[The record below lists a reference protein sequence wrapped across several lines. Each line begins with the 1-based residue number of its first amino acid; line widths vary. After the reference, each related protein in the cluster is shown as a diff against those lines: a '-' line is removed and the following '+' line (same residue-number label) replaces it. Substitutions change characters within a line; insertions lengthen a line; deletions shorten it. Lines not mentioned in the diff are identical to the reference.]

1 MIYKIFPTQDASIY
15 SSYPDMNTGR
25 DEILEITNYPGGEIF
40 SYPNTSRILIQ
51 FSNDEINS
59 IVSTINS
66 QSSRIIV
73 DPMYTASINYSFNI
87 LPQNGDILQ
96 FIINT
101 TTSSFYFTSS
111 PSASNQCLA
120 YTTGD
125 SGSWLQNVYYPFL
138 TGSVFGT
145 NWTNSIDTA
154 SLFVFSEYYSYLDNV
169 SISSS
174 FFIGTGVT
182 TGLQST
188 SVPDW
193 DVRLKIYAS
202 NIQGLSS
209 ESVIKAYPVSGA
221 WSMGT
226 GKFLDDN
233 YMTNGVSWMWR
244 DYSGSVRW
252 ITSSYAASSTG
263 SFITQSPGGGHW
275 YTSWSTS
282 QSFGYYDDY
291 DVSLDMK
298 NIVSHWNAN
307 SMSNNGVII
316 KLNSEY
322 IDSLNY
328 QPSLKYFSVD
338 TGTIY
343 PPYLEFRW
351 NDYSFNTGS
360 SNNTFIT
367 SSNIRIS
374 LNNNQGTFISGSI
387 NKFRL
392 YNSPLYPTRVYQ
404 TSSVYTKNYYL
415 PTSSFYGVKDVFTDE
430 YVIEFSN
437 YTKISADD
445 VSNYFIMSM
454 SGLEAERYYKIL
466 VKTNL
471 DGNQYII
478 DNNFHFKVTNG

>member
-145 NWTNSIDTA
+145 NWTNSIDTS

-182 TGLQST
+182 TGLPGEFTTISSSALFGNNST
-188 SVPDW
+188 CSFSSS
-193 DVRLKIYAS
+193 LTIYEAQYKCTIRENEYNYS
-202 NIQGLSS
+202 LNPSL
-209 ESVIKAYPVSGA
+209 IKN
-221 WSMGT
+221 
-226 GKFLDDN
+226 D
-233 YMTNGVSWMWR
+233 
-244 DYSGSVRW
+244 
-252 ITSSYAASSTG
+252 STG
-263 SFITQSPGGGHW
+263 SV
-275 YTSWSTS
+275 
-282 QSFGYYDDY
+282 YDY
-291 DVSLDMK
+291 ATGS
-298 NIVSHWNAN
+298 
-307 SMSNNGVII
+307 
-316 KLNSEY
+316 
-322 IDSLNY
+322 
-328 QPSLKYFSVD
+328 YFS
-338 TGTIY
+338 
-343 PPYLEFRW
+343 PYVSSIGLYD
-351 NDYSFNTGS
+351 NDQNLLAVGKMSQPVP
-360 SNNTFIT
+360 I
-367 SSNIRIS
+367 
-374 LNNNQGTFISGSI
+374 
-387 NKFRL
+387 
-392 YNSPLYPTRVYQ
+392 
-404 TSSVYTKNYYL
+404 
-415 PTSSFYGVKDVFTDE
+415 SSFIDT
-430 YVIEFSN
+430 
-437 YTKISADD
+437 T
-445 VSNYFIMSM
+445 
-454 SGLEAERYYKIL
+454 IL
-466 VKTNL
+466 IN
-471 DGNQYII
+471 I
-478 DNNFHFKVTNG
+478 DLV